1 MVNPTH
7 IPGTYKNK
15 KLLLYALSTCPMC
28 RGVKELLQELDVEYD
43 YIDVDLLDRDDRTR
57 VKDEM
62 KQWHERSPFPML
74 VINNSRCVIGDEPEA
89 IKKAINDE

>member
-1 MVNPTH
+1 MFVPMH
-7 IPGTYKNK
+7 IPGANKNK

-28 RGVKELLQELDVEYD
+28 RGVKELLNELDVEYD
-43 YIDVDLLDRDDRTR
+43 YIDVDLLEREDRTNA
-57 VKDEM
+57 KNEM

-74 VINNSRCVIGDEPEA
+74 VIDKKRCIIGDEPEA